1 VSAYRLVRLAESD
14 LKSIVRY
21 TMKTWGRAQTIRYRQ
36 GLQGCFQLLVD
47 NPSIGRNCDSIHP
60 GLRRFEHG
68 KHVVFYLAQS
78 DELLIVRILHQQM
91 IPDKPRFKKS

>member
-1 VSAYRLVRLAESD
+1 VPVYRLTRLAETD

-36 GLQGCFQLLVD
+36 GLQDCFRLLAD

-68 KHVVFYLAQS
+68 KHVVFYLAQP
-78 DELLIVRILHQQM
+78 DELLIVRVLHRQM
-91 IPDKPRFKKS
+91 IPAMPHFEQ